1 MAIFANTN
9 AHVSVNAVDISGW
22 VVSADWNE
30 TIDTVETVA
39 MGDTDKQRLPT
50 FKDGSISLEFH
61 QDFAA
66 SATYATL
73 VAAFGTS
80 VPVAFR
86 AVNGTISAINPEL
99 QTNAIVTE
107 MTFGGKI
114 GDILTMSVTWPFSGI
129 GVTRD
134 VTP

>member
-9 AHVSVNAVDISGW
+9 AYVEVNSVDISGW
-22 VVSADWNE
+22 IVSAEWNE

-39 MGDTDKQRLPT
+39 MGDTDKTRKAT

-80 VPVAFR
+80 VPVAYR
-86 AVNGTISAINPEL
+86 HDAGTIGATNPEL

-107 MTFGGKI
+107 MSFGGKI
-114 GDILTMSVTWPFSGI
+114 GDIVTTSVTWPFDGT
-129 GVTRD
+129 GVTRA
-134 VTP
+134 VA